1 MNIIR
6 ARAPARI
13 SFGGGGT
20 DIEPY
25 CTEHG
30 GAIISTTISKYTYVT
45 LHEKSAPDEDT
56 TVYAHDLH
64 EITRIP
70 AGTYK
75 YDGKADI
82 AKAVLK
88 HFDIQKPVEIHI
100 HSDLPPGSGMATSSS
115 LTVALIGACAH
126 FQRHRLSK
134 YDVAYLAYK
143 IEREELKQRGG
154 YQDQFAAAFGG
165 FNYIEFRDR
174 VTVYPLRLSTR
185 VRLELHYRLLLVYTG
200 QTHLSSAIQE
210 QMMKG
215 YTLQRADF
223 LEGMARLKKVAKQ
236 MRDLLTL
243 NDIVRFAEFGQLLH
257 EGWEAK
263 QSLSDKISTGEVD
276 ALYLLARQEGAL
288 GGKLLG
294 AGGGGHVL
302 LFIDPEKRASLVEKM
317 EGIGGQ
323 IIPFDFES
331 SGLRVW
337 AIE

>member
-1 MNIIR
+1 MVVIR

-13 SFGGGGT
+13 SFAGGGT

-25 CTEHG
+25 CAEHG
-30 GAIISTTISKYTYVT
+30 GAVISTTISKYTYVT
-45 LHEKSAPDEDT
+45 LHDTSAPKEDT

-64 EITRIP
+64 EITHFP
-70 AGTYK
+70 AGQYV
-75 YDGKADI
+75 YDGKADL

-88 HFDIQKPVEIHI
+88 HFQVKLPVEIHI

-115 LTVALIGACAH
+115 LTVALIGACARL
-126 FQRHRLSK
+126 QKSQLSK

-165 FNYIEFRDR
+165 FNYIKFHDR
-174 VTVYPLRLSTR
+174 VTVYPLRLSAH

-215 YTLQRADF
+215 YTLQKADF

-243 NDIVRFAEFGQLLH
+243 NDLGRLDEFGQLLH

-263 QSLSDKISTGEVD
+263 QTLSDRISTGEVD
-276 ALYLLARQEGAL
+276 AIYMLARQEGAL

-302 LFIDPEKRASLVEKM
+302 LFIDPEKRDSLVEKL
-317 EGIGGQ
+317 EGLGAQ
-323 IIPFDFES
+323 VVPFEFES
-331 SGLRVW
+331 TGLRVW
-337 AIE
+337 TL

>member
-1 MNIIR
+1 MLTIR
-6 ARAPARI
+6 AKAPSRI
-13 SFGGGGT
+13 SFAGGGT
-20 DIEPY
+20 DIAPY

-30 GAIISTTISKYTYVT
+30 GAVFSTTISKYTYVT
-45 LHEKSAPDEDT
+45 LHEKDAAEQEST
-56 TVYAHDLH
+56 IYAHDLH
-64 EITRIP
+64 QVTSIP
-70 AGTYK
+70 QGK
-75 YDGKADI
+75 YIFDGHADL

-88 HFDIQKPVEIHI
+88 HFNVQKPVEIHI

-115 LTVALIGACAH
+115 LTVALIGVCARM
-126 FQRHRLSK
+126 QKRRLSK

-165 FNYIEFRDR
+165 FNYIKFRDR
-174 VTVYPLRLSTR
+174 VTVYPLKISSR
-185 VRLELHYRLLLVYTG
+185 VRLELRYRLLLVYTG

-215 YTLQRADF
+215 YSLQKADF

-236 MRDLLTL
+236 MRDLLIL
-243 NDIVRFAEFGQLLH
+243 DDLGRLDEFGQLLH

-276 ALYLLARQEGAL
+276 ALYMLARQEGAL

-302 LFIDPEKRASLVEKM
+302 LFINPEKRATLVEKL
-317 EGIGGQ
+317 EGLGGQ
-323 IIPFDFES
+323 VVPFEFDS
-331 SGLRVW
+331 TGLRVW
-337 AIE
+337 SV